1 MNTLIAGA
9 TGNTGARIVRKLNDG
24 GHTPIA
30 MHRASSDTSVLP
42 EDTQLREADL
52 TNLPDDVCADADVVV
67 FAAGSGGDTDEEMTR
82 KVDRDGA
89 KRLIDLAAG
98 KGVRRFVMLS
108 SVGAGDPDPDSDLA
122 HYLEAKHDA
131 DEHLKRSG
139 LEYTIVRPVALTDE
153 GETGNVRLGDDVDPQ
168 GKAARGDVAAIMAR
182 AVGDDL
188 MARKVFLLE
197 TVYD

>member
-1 MNTLIAGA
+1 MNILIAGA

-182 AVGDDL
+182 AVGEDL